1 MEYSEIGEIRSS
13 FMDDGEDDEYLEP
26 SSPTGEYYSSS
37 SLSVSILGVL
47 EFEIP
52 IDDSPTK
59 SLLKNVFIPIHRR
72 FSSLLVTGK
81 NGEKHWKKVTVNLDD
96 HIKVP
101 LLEEGLPVEYYDEY
115 FNEYLS
121 KMAMER
127 LPQSRPLWEIHLFKY
142 PTSNAAG
149 IIVFKLHHALGD
161 GYSLMGALFS
171 CLQRSDNPSL
181 PLSFPK
187 IRPDDHMNKKTKNVL
202 EILSLLKNTI
212 TDFTWSLWKSNM
224 LEDQAS
230 PIRSAKEDV
239 DFRPVSISTVTF
251 SLDQIKEI
259 KAKLGATINDVMVGI
274 IFYGIRLYMETTSK
288 DSGNA
293 RATALV
299 VLNTREI
306 TTYQSIKDMAKPET
320 KGAWGNSFA
329 FFHVSIPDAPNVD
342 TSDPLEFVFESKKTI
357 TMKKNSL
364 GVYLTGKFLELMR
377 KLRGPEETSKYIR
390 NIFWKSSL
398 CISNMIGPLE
408 KMSLANHPVKGLYFM
423 PVNDPV
429 SLFLTMMSYLGKM
442 RIGVGV
448 EKELINHKLFCTCL
462 EKAFERIFEAAMGSS
477 SVSS

>member
-1 MEYSEIGEIRSS
+1 MEYSKIGKIRSA
-13 FMDDGEDDEYLEP
+13 FMDGEDDEYLEP
-26 SSPTGEYYSSS
+26 ATPTGEYYSSS
-37 SLSVSILGVL
+37 SLSVSILAVL

-52 IDDSPTK
+52 IDDSQTK

-72 FSSLLVTGK
+72 FSSILVRGK

-101 LLEEGLPVEYYDEY
+101 LFEEGLPVECYDEY

-121 KMAMER
+121 KIAMER
-127 LPQSRPLWEIHLFKY
+127 LPQSRPLWEINLFKY

-149 IIVFKLHHALGD
+149 TLVLKLHHALGD

-171 CLQRSDNPSL
+171 CLQRYDNPSL
-181 PLSFPK
+181 PLTFPK
-187 IRPDDHMNKKTKNVL
+187 IRPDDHMNKKKNVL
-202 EILSLLKNTI
+202 EILSVLKNTI
-212 TDFTWSLWKSNM
+212 TDFTWSLWKGNM

-259 KAKLGATINDVMVGI
+259 KAKLGGTINDVMVGI
-274 IFYGIRLYMETTSK
+274 IFYGIRLYMETASK

-293 RATALV
+293 RSTALV

-306 TTYQSIKDMAKPET
+306 TTYQSVKDMAKPET
-320 KGAWGNSFA
+320 KGQWGNNFA
-329 FFHVSIPDAPNVD
+329 FFHVSIPDSPNAD
-342 TSDPLEFVFESKKTI
+342 TADPLEFVFEAKKMI
-357 TMKKNSL
+357 TKKKNSL
-364 GVYLTGKFLELMR
+364 GVYLTGKLLELMR
-377 KLRGPEETSKYIR
+377 KFRGPEETSKYIR
-390 NIFWKSSL
+390 NVFWKSSL
-398 CISNMIGPLE
+398 CISNLIGPLE
-408 KMSLANHPVKGLYFM
+408 KMSLANHPVKGFYFM

-448 EKELINHKLFCTCL
+448 EKELINHKQFSTCL

>member
-1 MEYSEIGEIRSS
+1 MEYSELGKIRSS

-52 IDDSPTK
+52 IDDSLTK

-101 LLEEGLPVEYYDEY
+101 VLQEGLPVEYYDEY

-142 PTSNAAG
+142 PTRNAAG
-149 IIVFKLHHALGD
+149 ILVFKLHHALGD

-274 IFYGIRLYMETTSK
+274 IFYGIRLYMETTNK

-293 RATALV
+293 R
-299 VLNTREI
+299 
-306 TTYQSIKDMAKPET
+306 
-320 KGAWGNSFA
+320 AWGNSFA

-342 TSDPLEFVFESKKTI
+342 TSDPLEFVFEAKKMI
-357 TMKKNSL
+357 TKKKNSL
-364 GVYLTGKFLELMR
+364 GVYLTGKLLELMR

-390 NIFWKSSL
+390 NVFWKSSL

-448 EKELINHKLFCTCL
+448 EKELINHKLFSTCL

>member
-1 MEYSEIGEIRSS
+1 MEYSEIRKIGSS
-13 FMDDGEDDEYLEP
+13 VMDGEDDEYLEP
-26 SSPTGEYYSSS
+26 STPTGEYYS
-37 SLSVSILGVL
+37 
-47 EFEIP
+47 IP
-52 IDDSPTK
+52 IDDSQTK

-72 FSSLLVTGK
+72 FSSVLVTGK

-101 LLEEGLPVEYYDEY
+101 LFEEGLQVEYYDEY
-115 FNEYLS
+115 FHEYLS
-121 KMAMER
+121 KIAMER
-127 LPQSRPLWEIHLFKY
+127 LPQSRPLWEIYLFKY

-149 IIVFKLHHALGD
+149 TLVLKFHHALGD

-171 CLQRSDNPSL
+171 CLQRCDNPS

-187 IRPDDHMNKKTKNVL
+187 IRPDDHMNKKTNVL
-202 EILSLLKNTI
+202 EILS
-212 TDFTWSLWKSNM
+212 SLWKGNM

-259 KAKLGATINDVMVGI
+259 KAKLGGTINDVMVGI
-274 IFYGIRLYMETTSK
+274 IFYGIRLYMETASK

-299 VLNTREI
+299 
-306 TTYQSIKDMAKPET
+306 DMAKPET

-329 FFHVSIPDAPNVD
+329 FFHVSIPDSHNVD
-342 TSDPLEFVFESKKTI
+342 TSDPLEFVFEAKKMI
-357 TMKKNSL
+357 TKKKNSL
-364 GVYLTGKFLELMR
+364 VVYLTGKLLELMR
-377 KLRGPEETSKYIR
+377 KFRGPEETSKYIR
-390 NIFWKSSL
+390 NVFWKSSL
-398 CISNMIGPLE
+398 CISNLIGPQE
-408 KMSLANHPVKGLYFM
+408 NMSLANHPVKGFYFM

-429 SLFLTMMSYLGKM
+429 SLFLSMMSYLGKM
-442 RIGVGV
+442 RIGVRV
-448 EKELINHKLFCTCL
+448 EKELINHKQFITCL
-462 EKAFERIFEAAMGSS
+462 EKAFERIFEAAMSS